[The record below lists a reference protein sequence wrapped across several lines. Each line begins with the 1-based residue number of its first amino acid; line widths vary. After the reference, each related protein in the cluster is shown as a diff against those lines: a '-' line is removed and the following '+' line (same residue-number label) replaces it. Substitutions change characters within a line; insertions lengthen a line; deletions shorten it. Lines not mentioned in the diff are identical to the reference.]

1 MSTGSAGTVRVDMRC
16 PCRFSRREWQ
26 GWIRA
31 MMRAAAEASMLPGQ
45 GFGPRGGDDTAGCAP
60 EDLRVELVVA
70 GDGDIAEVN
79 ARNLGCSGPTNI
91 LSFPGDGASLGT
103 LFLSAD
109 TLEREYLRDK
119 NQGIN
124 PKIPENYFPN
134 DDDTK
139 EPIISWRGHATLLFT
154 NWLNYFVYQSTPYDI
169 AKIKNSKHKKRFSRK

>member
-1 MSTGSAGTVRVDMRC
+1 MSTGSAGTVRVDMRR

-79 ARNLGCSGPTNI
+79 ARDLGCSGPTNI
-91 LSFPGDGASLGT
+91 LSFPGDGASLGM

-109 TLEREYLRDK
+109 TMEREAVLYGQDVEEHAVRLLAHGMGHIMGFDHSPEMDDFCAYLESTCL
-119 NQGIN
+119 
-124 PKIPENYFPN
+124 PEQ
-134 DDDTK
+134 
-139 EPIISWRGHATLLFT
+139 EC
-154 NWLNYFVYQSTPYDI
+154 
-169 AKIKNSKHKKRFSRK
+169 